1 MELKITTN
9 IEPKSLS
16 ITLWDNNNNVVYT
29 WRRRMCHE
37 NEPYTSCSIGEN
49 RKFEDVLLEFGIDD
63 EDLISALDS
72 LEDGA
77 DEVMQALFYLTH

>member
-1 MELKITTN
+1 MEVSMLIKN
-9 IEPKSLS
+9 EKLVMKFFDDDGNEVWSC
-16 ITLWDNNNNVVYT
+16 Y
-29 WRRRMCHE
+29 RRMGRE
-37 NEPYTSCSIGEN
+37 NEPFTSCRYGEK
-49 RKFEDVLLEFGIDD
+49 RGFDEMLLDLGIDD